1 MIKKIFKNCIK
12 RNTIFLI
19 RIIRIIRIIK
29 IENEYDIFLIQL

>member
-12 RNTIFLI
+12 KNTIFL
-19 RIIRIIRIIK
+19 IRIIK